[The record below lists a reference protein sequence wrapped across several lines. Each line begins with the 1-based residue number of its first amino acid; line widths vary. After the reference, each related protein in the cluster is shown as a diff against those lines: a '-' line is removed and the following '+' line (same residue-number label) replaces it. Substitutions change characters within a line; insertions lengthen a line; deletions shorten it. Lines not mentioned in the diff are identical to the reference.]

1 MKNIIQ
7 KLAFLF
13 LLLSISQFSFGQKS
27 SIKGTISDGKLPI
40 EFVDVVLKNVTDSTK
55 VASYAVTDAS
65 GNFLLENVLS
75 GDYKLQFK
83 LIGFKTFT
91 QKVKFNGAPISIG
104 NITLQNDTNLLNA
117 VVVKSQKKQIE
128 KTDGGF
134 IFNAVSNITQAGGTA
149 TDMLKNIPTVAVD
162 ADGGITLRG
171 KSPMILIN
179 GKNSAITNMDQI
191 AASSIESI
199 EVISNPTAKY
209 DANAESG
216 IINIKLKKNNQS
228 GMNGAVVLGGGFG
241 AKGRLN
247 SSVLLNQK
255 TDKWNF
261 GLGYDNRFAG
271 RTKKIKGER
280 TNFLIDDEHFINQ
293 DRHDERTEGLQNLK
307 FNIDFTPNERNSF
320 SFEALGNMESQDN
333 GETLHTQVNTSAN
346 EFFSSNVR
354 HSLELER
361 SKVGELAFSYDRK
374 FADDRKSLTANI
386 TSSFN
391 KHREN
396 TDIDTYNYNQYNTQ
410 IGDAFLQQTHNYEHE
425 NISNAIVNYAVPVS
439 EKSIIETGYKGTF
452 RF

>member
-1 MKNIIQ
+1 MKNIMQ

-117 VVVKSQKKQIE
+117 VVVKSQKKQIK

-307 FNIDFTPNERNSF
+307 FNIDFSPNERNSF

-333 GETLHTQVNTSAN
+333 GETLHT
-346 EFFSSNVR
+346 
-354 HSLELER
+354 
-361 SKVGELAFSYDRK
+361 
-374 FADDRKSLTANI
+374 
-386 TSSFN
+386 
-391 KHREN
+391 
-396 TDIDTYNYNQYNTQ
+396 
-410 IGDAFLQQTHNYEHE
+410 
-425 NISNAIVNYAVPVS
+425 
-439 EKSIIETGYKGTF
+439 
-452 RF
+452 